1 MKSKATT
8 VATLGRAI
16 ASTIEDYGCDSR
28 ALFEELELDIS
39 QCYNPNARYDTAK
52 VARLWRLAAKTTND
66 PAFGLKVAQHTSPA
80 LNPAFSAAFSSS
92 DNLLQALK
100 RLCNMFHFVSGLGD
114 LELTQVG
121 ESIFLEYRMPPENR
135 ELMAH
140 EAIDALFASLVANI
154 RQVLEPEFAA
164 KGIYFMRQKPTD
176 TQAYED
182 LFRAPIHY
190 QQDCDKLEFDYRLL
204 CKPLLSANPEI
215 AQLNEQIILEYLK
228 RSERDEVVQQTRFHI
243 IAQLPYGE
251 PSQEK
256 IAGLM
261 NLSTRQLRR
270 KLQEL
275 NTSYSQVLLETRHE
289 MAQKYLQQH
298 KLPISEV
305 TQLLGFTD
313 QSNFTKAFK
322 RWQGET
328 PVTYRKRFESE
339 T

>member
-1 MKSKATT
+1 MRPKATT

-28 ALFEELELDIS
+28 PLFEELGLDIN
-39 QCYNPNARYDTAK
+39 QCYNPNARFDTAK
-52 VARLWRLAAKTTND
+52 VARLWRLAARTTGD
-66 PAFGLKVAQHTSPA
+66 PAFGLKVAQHTAPA

-100 RLCNMFHFVSGLGD
+100 RLCKMFHFVSGVGD
-114 LELTQVG
+114 LELTRVG
-121 ESIFLEYRMPPENR
+121 DSVFLQYRMPPENR
-135 ELMAH
+135 ELLAD
-140 EAIDALFASLVANI
+140 EAVDALFASLVGNI
-154 RQVLEPEFAA
+154 RHVLDPEFAA
-164 KGIYFMRQKPTD
+164 KGIYFMRPQPAE
-176 TQAYED
+176 TQPYEA
-182 LFRAPIHY
+182 LFKAPIY
-190 QQDCDKLEFDYRLL
+190 YEQDSDKLELDFQML

-261 NLSTRQLRR
+261 HLSTRQLRR

-275 NTSYSQVLLETRHE
+275 DTNYSQVLLETRHE

-328 PVTYRKRFESE
+328 PVTYRKRFEPQA
-339 T
+339 